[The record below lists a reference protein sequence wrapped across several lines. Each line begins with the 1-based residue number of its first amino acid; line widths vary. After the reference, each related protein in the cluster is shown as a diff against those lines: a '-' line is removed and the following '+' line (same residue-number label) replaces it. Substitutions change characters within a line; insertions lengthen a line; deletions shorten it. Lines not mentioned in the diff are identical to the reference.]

1 MRSSDRNKRKTFTAL
16 GIDVGGTKIAA
27 GLINFP
33 VGEVVA
39 QHTISTGA
47 KRGGEAVLR
56 DVVELAER
64 LSGEA
69 EQAKLTI
76 AGIGIGLCEIV
87 DPSGGILSNNCIP
100 WKEAQVREALERFG
114 PVFLEADVRAAARAE
129 SLFGAGRRFSIFLY
143 VTVGTGIS
151 SCLMID
157 GSPYLGARGATGT
170 MASSPVSVRC
180 DECGGVNKCTLE
192 DIASGPAL
200 VTRYDRL
207 KRNGARTGN
216 DVMTAAVRGNT
227 DALSV
232 VRSAGEALGSV
243 VGLLINVLDPEALIV
258 GGGLGLSEGPYWE
271 SFLDSTRRHVWSEV
285 HREVPI
291 LRAQTGQNAG
301 VIGAAAVAWK
311 HCTSTCETA

>member
-1 MRSSDRNKRKTFTAL
+1 LRSSDRNKRKTFTAL

-27 GLINFP
+27 GIVNFP
-33 VGEVVA
+33 AGDVVA

-47 KRGGEAVLR
+47 KRGGEAILR

-69 EQAKLTI
+69 EQARLTVV
-76 AGIGIGLCEIV
+76 GTGVGLCEIV
-87 DPSGGILSNNCIP
+87 DPSGGILSTNCISWNAHP
-100 WKEAQVREALERFG
+100 VCKALERFG

-129 SLFGAGRRFSIFLY
+129 ALFGAGRRFSIFLY

-151 SCLMID
+151 SCLMIN

-170 MASSPVSVRC
+170 MASSVISVQC
-180 DECGGVNKCTLE
+180 DECGTVNDRTLE

-200 VTRYDRL
+200 VARYNRL

-216 DVMTAAVRGNT
+216 DVIAAAVRGDT

-243 VGLLINVLDPEALIV
+243 VGLLTNVLDPEALII

-271 SFLDSTRRHVWSEV
+271 SFLDSIRRHVWSEV